1 MVVFAD
7 KSREAELIEIWKQSF
22 GDSEEYIRMFFAWNL
37 AKTMVIV
44 YEVDGKA
51 VSVAYLLP
59 VTYERAGQ
67 KAVPC
72 WYLYAAATLPQYRG
86 RGYFGEIM
94 KVVREH
100 IAEPVLLV
108 PGEASLV
115 SYYEKQGMRL
125 WLKEQ
130 QFDSC
135 YNAESVSA
143 YYKHKSFSQGSI
155 KDLTAAEYAG
165 KREKALAGTSYIK
178 WDEHFMN
185 YICHENKVCGGAQKV
200 VTFEDREYIVM
211 YRIEGDMLKL
221 LEILPQDICLMQQSL
236 LDKRKLEACVQLL
249 LRENGCKKAG
259 VCLNPT
265 VMVTDKLDICENQGY
280 FNLTMG

>member
-37 AKTMVIV
+37 AKTMVLV

-59 VTYERAGQ
+59 VTYEKNDQ
-67 KAVPC
+67 KSVPC
-72 WYLYAAATLPQYRG
+72 WYLYAAATLPECRG
-86 RGYFGEIM
+86 HGYFGEIM
-94 KVVREH
+94 KVVRER
-100 IAEPVLLV
+100 IPEPVLLV

-115 SYYEKQGMRL
+115 SYYEKQGMQL
-125 WLKEQ
+125 WLEEHCL
-130 QFDSC
+130 DM
-135 YNAESVSA
+135 YAHAEKASVK
-143 YYKHKSFSQGSI
+143 YKNESLAQGCI
-155 KDLTAAEYAG
+155 KDLTAAEYAV
-165 KREKALAGTSYIK
+165 KRQKALAGKSYIK

-185 YICHENKVCGGAQKV
+185 YICHENKVCGGAQKAV
-200 VTFEDREYIVM
+200 SLGGREYIVM
-211 YRIEGDMLKL
+211 YRVEGDMLKV
-221 LEILPQDICLMQQSL
+221 LEILPQDTCSLQQSH
-236 LDKRKLEACVQLL
+236 LDKTKPESCVQILL
-249 LRENGCKKAG
+249 KETGCKKAR

-265 VMVTDKLDICENQGY
+265 VMVTDKLEMCENQGY

>member
-7 KSREAELIEIWKQSF
+7 KSRKNELIEIWKQSF
-22 GDSEEYIRMFFAWNL
+22 GDSEEYIKMFFAWNL
-37 AKTMVIV
+37 AKTTVLV

-72 WYLYAAATLPQYRG
+72 RYLYAAATLPEYRG

-94 KVVREH
+94 KVVREQ
-100 IAEPVLLV
+100 ISEPVLLV

-115 SYYEKQGMRL
+115 SYYEKQGML
-125 WLKEQ
+125 VWLEGQ
-130 QFDSC
+130 YLDI
-135 YNAESVSA
+135 NTHAEKISA
-143 YYKHKSFSQGSI
+143 KYKHDDPVQGRI
-155 KDLTAAEYAG
+155 KDLTPVEYAA
-165 KREKALAGTSYIK
+165 KREKALAGSFYIK
-178 WDEHFMN
+178 WDNHFIN
-185 YICHENKVCGGAQKV
+185 YICHENKVCGGTQNA
-200 VTFEDREYIVM
+200 VTVEDREYIVM
-211 YRIEGDMLKL
+211 YRVEGDVLKF
-221 LEILPQDICLMQQSL
+221 LEIISQDNCLEQKSL
-236 LDKRKLEACVQLL
+236 LDKTKPEACVQLVL
-249 LRENGCKKAG
+249 KETGCKKAH

-265 VMVTDKLDICENQGY
+265 VMVTDKSNICENQGY

>member
-37 AKTMVIV
+37 AKTMVLV

-59 VTYERAGQ
+59 VTYEKTGQ

-72 WYLYAAATLPQYRG
+72 WYLYAAATLPEYRG
-86 RGYFGEIM
+86 RGHFGEIV

-115 SYYEKQGMRL
+115 SYYEKQGMQV
-125 WLKEQ
+125 WLEEQ
-130 QFDSC
+130 YLDIITH
-135 YNAESVSA
+135 AEKPSA
-143 YYKHKSFSQGSI
+143 KCKHDGLVQGHI
-155 KDLTAAEYAG
+155 KDLTAAEYAV
-165 KREKALAGTSYIK
+165 KRQKALAGKSYIK

-185 YICHENKVCGGAQKV
+185 YICHENKICGGTQKA
-200 VTFEDREYIVM
+200 VTVEGREYIVM
-211 YRIEGDMLKL
+211 CRIEGDILNF
-221 LEILPQDICLMQQSL
+221 LEILPQDTCLEQQSP
-236 LDKRKLEACVQLL
+236 LDKAKLEACVQIL
-249 LRENGCKKAG
+249 LRETGCKKAR

-265 VMVTDKLDICENQGY
+265 VMFTDKLEICENQGY

>member
-22 GDSEEYIRMFFAWNL
+22 GDSEEYIRTFFEWNL
-37 AKTMVIV
+37 SKTMVIV

-72 WYLYAAATLPQYRG
+72 WYLYAAATLPEFRG

-94 KVVREH
+94 KVVREEV
-100 IAEPVLLV
+100 AEPIILV
-108 PGEASLV
+108 PGEISLV
-115 SYYEKQGMRL
+115 AFYQKQGL
-125 WLKEQ
+125 HVWLEGKNVEVILDAQ
-130 QFDSC
+130 NMSKWLSGRDFHVRDIS
-135 YNAESVSA
+135 
-143 YYKHKSFSQGSI
+143 G
-155 KDLTAAEYAG
+155 TEYA
-165 KREKALAGTSYIK
+165 AGRNEILSKKGYIK
-178 WDEHFMN
+178 WDKHFME
-185 YICHENKVCGGAQKV
+185 YICCENKMCGGFQKEV
-200 VTFEDREYIVM
+200 AVGNEKYIVL
-211 YRIEGDMLKL
+211 YRIEGDVLRV
-221 LEILPQDICLMQQSL
+221 LEVLPQKEAERAAVETCIQVLLKETGCL
-236 LDKRKLEACVQLL
+236 RAE
-249 LRENGCKKAG
+249 

-265 VMVTDKLDICENQGY
+265 VMATDRLKLSVNQGY